1 MKRPDKKSLIVN
13 SRNIKNLV
21 KSIKKEMRKISQESQ
36 IALLRE
42 SNGVT
47 QYRSQFLPKI
57 K

>member
-1 MKRPDKKSLIVN
+1 MIVVYNKTIKRPDKKSLIVN

-47 QYRSQFLPKI
+47 Q
-57 K
+57 